1 MIGNPDITWERS
13 RKYDAGLETKFFNN
27 RLSADFDY
35 FYEKRDNI
43 LTTLGTI
50 PSIYGVPSS
59 AVPPAN
65 VGITQNQGYELV
77 LSWSDKIGDLNY
89 TIGGDLSWTRNKIIY
104 KAEANNPYEWMNA
117 TGHAIGQRF
126 GLVSDGLF
134 NTQEELANR
143 PYNTYTSNQATLG
156 DIRYKDLDGDG
167 LINQNDIAPIG
178 FPNYAQYHF
187 NVKVQLAY
195 KGFDLRL
202 LFTGSAN
209 GSYYLNSG
217 YTMPFFKNAGNA
229 WLWQYEGR
237 WTPEK
242 YAAGETITYPRATY
256 SPTTS
261 HNNYLQSDYWMVST
275 NHFKLKNVELGYTFN
290 VKLQLAYKGFDL
302 RLLFTGSANGSYYL
316 NSGYTMPF
324 FKNAGNAWLWQ
335 YEGRWT
341 PEKYAAGETITYPRA
356 TYSPTTSHN
365 NYLQSDYW
373 MVSTNHFKLKNIEL
387 GYTFNVKKGV
397 LSQLQVQSLRVF
409 MTANNVYTFK
419 NALTPYGIDPET
431 TDGSAYVYPLT
442 KVITFGLNMR
452 F

>member
-1 MIGNPDITWERS
+1 ME
-13 RKYDAGLETKFFNN
+13 
-27 RLSADFDY
+27 
-35 FYEKRDNI
+35 
-43 LTTLGTI
+43 
-50 PSIYGVPSS
+50 
-59 AVPPAN
+59 
-65 VGITQNQGYELV
+65 NQGYEIV
-77 LSWSDKIGDLNY
+77 LNWSDTVGDLTY
-89 TIGGDLSWTRNKIIY
+89 SVGGDLSWTRNKIIY
-104 KAEANNPYEWMNA
+104 KAEANNPYPWMSA

-143 PYNTYTSNQATLG
+143 PYNTFTSNRATLG

-167 LINQNDIAPIG
+167 LINQNDKAPIG

-187 NVKVQLAY
+187 NVKMHFAY
-195 KGFDLRL
+195 KGFDIRM

-256 SPTTS
+256 SPTTA

-275 NHFKLKNVELGYTFN
+275 NHFKLKNVEF
-290 VKLQLAYKGFDL
+290 
-302 RLLFTGSANGSYYL
+302 
-316 NSGYTMPF
+316 
-324 FKNAGNAWLWQ
+324 
-335 YEGRWT
+335 
-341 PEKYAAGETITYPRA
+341 
-356 TYSPTTSHN
+356 
-365 NYLQSDYW
+365 
-373 MVSTNHFKLKNIEL
+373 
-387 GYTFNVKKGV
+387 GYTFNVKKGI
-397 LSQLQVQSLRVF
+397 LSQLQVQSLRLF
-409 MTANNVYTFK
+409 MNANNVYTFK

-442 KVITFGLNMR
+442 RVVTFGVNLR